1 MNDMLDA
8 QPANSMPNGSMPG
21 IPTTAL
27 PTDPLQDEGDKYYTR
42 ATTSSLRL
50 PNEKIVIGTWNVRT
64 LYACGKLNELTH
76 ELVRYTW
83 DIIGLEEVYT
93 PAQNYDDDA
102 IELEEIIKKTPKKD
116 LLVITGDWNAKKLE
130 KVDSFKYLGS
140 TLTKNGSSTKEVK
153 TKLRLVASAM
163 TRISVIWKSN
173 SVSFPLKLRGP
184 Y

>member
-83 DIIGLEEVYT
+83 DIIGLEEVRWFGIGEMVTDEGHKLWYT
-93 PAQNYDDDA
+93 G
-102 IELEEIIKKTPKKD
+102 E
-116 LLVITGDWNAKKLE
+116 
-130 KVDSFKYLGS
+130 DSKH
-140 TLTKNGSSTKEVK
+140 
-153 TKLRLVASAM
+153 
-163 TRISVIWKSN
+163 
-173 SVSFPLKLRGP
+173 
-184 Y
+184 